1 MSDEVDRARAVV
13 IGGGVT
19 GCSVALHLARAGWSD
34 VVLLDKGELT
44 SGSTCH
50 AAGLVTMYN
59 PSPTMMRFRRYSIE
73 LYNELG
79 VFDAVGSLRIAASPP
94 QLKELQRGV
103 SRARGIGLDVDLVGA
118 AEAHTLLPA
127 ASEHDLLG
135 GVWMPGDGHLDP
147 HTATYGLAA
156 AARALGARIRTNV
169 LVTGFERGT
178 RGEIVAV
185 LTDHGRIETEVV
197 VNAAGLWAPR
207 LAAMAGGWLA
217 STPVDHQH
225 VALKAVPGWELPR
238 DMPCFRDPD
247 NLVYG
252 RSEHGGVVFGGY
264 EPNPSVR
271 WIDGAPWSHGNA
283 SVPPDQERFEPL
295 MLGAIRRFPFLED
308 AQMIRLIRHPDAMTP
323 DANPLLGPM
332 PGIAGLF
339 VAAGLSLNGFG
350 GAGGIG
356 KTVAEWI
363 VDGEPEWDVTSYR
376 AWRFGP
382 GQRDPVYT
390 AEQGREAYRYYYL
403 LRYPFDADELG
414 RPRRT
419 SALHSR
425 LQDEGAVFVAKHGW
439 ERAERFEPGR
449 PWRRAGPDQR
459 AWGWGEPPWLARV
472 GEEHRAVRERAGL
485 LDLSSF
491 GKIEVAGP
499 GALALL
505 ERVSTNRIDRPAGLV
520 VYSLMTD
527 RRGGIISDVTV
538 TRLAED
544 RFRVA
549 TGAAAVD
556 ADLGWL
562 RAHVEDAD
570 DVQLRD
576 VSDELAVIGLWGSAS
591 PEVLEAVA
599 GVDPRDCPP
608 MGARTIHVGG
618 ASVSALG
625 VCFAGGPGWEL
636 WVDPGRAVETWDRLR
651 AAGRDVGLEPVGYRA
666 IDSLRMEA
674 GYRALGTD
682 LTGADTPWQAG
693 LNAFVSLEERRFV
706 GSDALADA
714 KARPEE
720 RRLCTLAVGETA
732 WEPVY
737 GGEAVYSDGEVVGR
751 VRSAAYGFAVGR
763 NLATAYLPVELGP
776 GSGLRVDLFGDLRPA
791 IALADAPLRGGR
803 TTA

>member
-1 MSDEVDRARAVV
+1 MSDEVSRARAVV

-73 LYNELG
+73 LYRELG
-79 VFDAVGSLRIAASPP
+79 VFDAVGSLRIASSAA
-94 QLKELQRGV
+94 QLQELQRGV
-103 SRARGIGLDVDLVGA
+103 SRARAIGLDVDLLNA
-118 AEAHTLLPA
+118 DEAHVVLPA
-127 ASEHDLLG
+127 ASEQDLLG

-147 HTATYGLAA
+147 HTATYALAG
-156 AARALGARIRTNV
+156 AARDLGARIRTGV
-169 LVTGFERGT
+169 RVTGFDRG
-178 RGEIVAV
+178 RHGEIVAV

-197 VNAAGLWAPR
+197 VNAAGLWAPQV
-207 LAAMAGGWLA
+207 AAMAGAWLA

-225 VALKAVPGWELPR
+225 VALRAVPGWELPR

-264 EPNPSVR
+264 EADPSVR
-271 WIDGAPWSHGNA
+271 WIDGAPWSHGDA
-283 SVPPDQERFEPL
+283 SIAPDQDRFEPL

-332 PGIAGLF
+332 PGTPGF
-339 VAAGLSLNGFG
+339 YVAAGLSLNGFG

-363 VDGEPEWDVTSYR
+363 VEGEPEWDVSSYR

-382 GQRDPVYT
+382 GHRDPGYT
-390 AEQGREAYRYYYL
+390 AEQAREAYRYYYL

-419 SALHSR
+419 SALHVR
-425 LQDEGAVFVAKHGW
+425 LQEEGAVFVAKHGW

-459 AWGWGEPPWLARV
+459 AWGWGEPPWLRRV
-472 GEEHRAVRERAGL
+472 GEEHRAVRDRAGL

-491 GKIEVAGP
+491 GKIEVSGP

-505 ERVSTNRIDRPAGLV
+505 ERVCTNRIDRSVGRV
-520 VYSLMTD
+520 VYTMLTN
-527 RRGGIISDVTV
+527 RRGGILSDVTV

-549 TGAAAVD
+549 TGTAVVD
-556 ADLGWL
+556 ADLGWF
-562 RAHVEDAD
+562 RANAGATGDVE
-570 DVQLRD
+570 LRD
-576 VSDELAVIGLWGSAS
+576 VSDELAVIGLWGSAA
-591 PEVLEAVA
+591 PAVLAVVA
-599 GVDPRDCPP
+599 GVDPQDCPP
-608 MGARTIHVGG
+608 MAARTITVG
-618 ASVSALG
+618 AAAVAALG

-636 WVDPGRAVETWDRLR
+636 WVEPGRAVDTWDRLR
-651 AAGRDVGLEPVGYRA
+651 AAGKEVGIEPVGYRA

-682 LTGADTPWQAG
+682 LTGADTPWEAG
-693 LNAFVSLEERRFV
+693 LDAFVSLEGREFV
-706 GSDALADA
+706 GRDALAEA
-714 KARPEE
+714 KARPLE
-720 RRLCTLAVGETA
+720 RRIRTLAVGEAT

-737 GGEAVYSDGEVVGR
+737 GGEAVYADGDVIGR
-751 VRSAAYGFAVGR
+751 VRSAAYGFGVRR
-763 NLATAYLPVELGP
+763 NLATAYLPVTVRSDSELE
-776 GSGLRVDLFGDLRPA
+776 VDLFGERRPA
-791 IALADAPLRGGR
+791 VALDDAPLRNGKAS
-803 TTA
+803 T